1 MIGLVIWAYNNCRST
16 MALYRAIQRQ
26 ARFPVRIVLSK
37 DNDEGC
43 AIPKL
48 RKHTGFREDEF
59 ADVEGDADSLAGL
72 ILEIKGEFPSIHKKI
87 DYKNYTFEIYGM
99 EERRISRVKVVVHS
113 VLCANKE
120 EC

>member
-1 MIGLVIWAYNNCRST
+1 MRNEFCSLHTDQKIG
-16 MALYRAIQRQ
+16 
-26 ARFPVRIVLSK
+26 
-37 DNDEGC
+37 DGC
-43 AIPKL
+43 KL
-48 RKHTGFREDEF
+48 DTVHGFCKILNIDTDEF

-72 ILEIKGEFPSIHKKI
+72 ILEIKGEFPSIHEKI